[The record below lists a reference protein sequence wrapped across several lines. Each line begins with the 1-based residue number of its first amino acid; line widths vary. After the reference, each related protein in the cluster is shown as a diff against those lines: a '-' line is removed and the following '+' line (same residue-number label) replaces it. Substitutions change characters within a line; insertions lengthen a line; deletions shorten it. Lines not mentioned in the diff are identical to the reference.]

1 MDKKVKFAII
11 VLCAA
16 AFLLAAVIG
25 YEYLSKNYAVSEPS
39 ENASSAKAVM
49 APDFT
54 VYDGEGNPVKLS
66 DFRGKPVVIN
76 FWATW
81 CGYCMKEM
89 PTFEKLAAEF
99 EGEVVFMMINVTD
112 GYQETKE
119 KAMELIEEKGYTF
132 PVYYDTELSATYAY
146 GATSLPAT
154 GFINSEGEF
163 VGGWMG
169 MMSEEA
175 LYENIEKI
183 LGK

>member
-1 MDKKVKFAII
+1 MNKTKYAVM

-16 AFLLAAVIG
+16 LILLAAVIG
-25 YEYLSKNYAVSEPS
+25 YEYLSANYDNEVPS
-39 ENASSAKAVM
+39 TETAEEKDL

-81 CGYCMKEM
+81 CGYCMKGL

-112 GYQETKE
+112 GFQETKE
-119 KAMELIEEKGYTF
+119 KAKGLIEEKRLHLPGLLRYRTF
-132 PVYYDTELSATYAY
+132 RNLCLWRNFSSGNRFYK
-146 GATSLPAT
+146 
-154 GFINSEGEF
+154 FRRRICRR
-163 VGGWMG
+163 
-169 MMSEEA
+169 
-175 LYENIEKI
+175 
-183 LGK
+183 

>member
-1 MDKKVKFAII
+1 MNKTKYAAM

-16 AFLLAAVIG
+16 LILLAAVIG
-25 YEYLSKNYAVSEPS
+25 YEYLSANYESEVPS
-39 ENASSAKAVM
+39 GTETSEEKDL